1 MKKEELDAIKIRAD
15 KNLKKSDI
23 CHNDIMN
30 LCEEMLKLRKENSL
44 LRQNLFELEQQVPEE
59 QQWQNVIANK
69 LERAHLASDGKDFIE
84 INNSINNVTYTI
96 SVQKKFG
103 KSPVQLLKQS
113 EIRRLKASQKIV
125 NLRKEL
131 SNLGEICGRLKVE
144 VNTLEKVGNPALE
157 DTPFS
162 REQLN
167 VTIATVERIVRNFNS
182 QFYRK
187 ELTKLHVS
195 IRDIIHDAMNR
206 ASQCGYDRSRLEDEN
221 KKLRSAFLAQ
231 RHPICRIYKKRRKW
245 GMKKRRLALH

>member
-15 KNLKKSDI
+15 KNLRKSDI
-23 CHNDIMN
+23 CHHDIMN
-30 LCEEMLKLRKENSL
+30 LCAEMLKLRKENSL

-59 QQWQNVIANK
+59 QQWHNVIANK
-69 LERAHLASDGKDFIE
+69 LERANLVSDGKDFFE
-84 INNSINNVTYTI
+84 INNSINNTTYTI

-103 KSPVQLLKQS
+103 KTPVQLLKQS
-113 EIRRLKASQKIV
+113 EIRRLKASQKVV

-131 SNLGEICGRLKVE
+131 NNISEICGRLKTE
-144 VNTLEKVGNPALE
+144 IDTLEKVGNPALE

-162 REQLN
+162 REKLDI
-167 VTIATVERIVRNFNS
+167 TIATVQRIIRNFNS

-195 IRDIIHDAMNR
+195 MREIIHETMSR
-206 ASQCGYDRSRLEDEN
+206 ASQNSYDLSKLKEEN
-221 KKLRSAFLAQ
+221 KKLRASFLSK